1 MSSEETPQKK
11 PDVISTEDS
20 RRFFEDGAYRLRK
33 PHHGR
38 RIAPSGLDTDS
49 MDFRGVRA
57 ALTVTGALPKE
68 RDTEGKRLPTDPA
81 TAKEIFD
88 LGLTA
93 IRQAGSLPLDDR
105 FVEGYQRWAD
115 AVVRDEARLAQN
127 AQDGSLAEHSTS

>member
-1 MSSEETPQKK
+1 MSSEETSQKK

-20 RRFFEDGAYRLRK
+20 RRFFEDGAYRWRK

-68 RDTEGKRLPTDPA
+68 LDTEGKRLHIDPVV
-81 TAKEIFD
+81 TKEHFD
-88 LGLTA
+88 LGLIA
-93 IRQAGSLPLDDR
+93 IRQAGTL
-105 FVEGYQRWAD
+105 
-115 AVVRDEARLAQN
+115 
-127 AQDGSLAEHSTS
+127 